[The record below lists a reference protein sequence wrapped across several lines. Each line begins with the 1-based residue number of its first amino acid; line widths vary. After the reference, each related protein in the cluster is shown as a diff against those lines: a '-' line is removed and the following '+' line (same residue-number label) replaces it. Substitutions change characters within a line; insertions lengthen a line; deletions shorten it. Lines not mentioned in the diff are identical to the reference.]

1 MKYIM
6 ILAFIFSVW
15 VSAMTMDINETVDLK
30 ETRLVDM
37 K

>member
-6 ILAFIFSVW
+6 ILAFIFGVW
-15 VSAMTMDINETVDLK
+15 VSAMTMDIDETVDLQ
-30 ETRLVDM
+30 ETRLSEI